1 MRRQPK
7 RLHIIFVACLS
18 LAAPASAQTADPTLA
33 RTASG
38 YPNRPILI
46 MAPANPGGGW
56 DQTARVIQHVLTG
69 RPIAPVPVE
78 VFNRGGAGGTIGLAD
93 LVSRHRRNPYVVMV
107 SGSVMVGALITHHSP
122 FALTDTVPL
131 ARLVN
136 EYEVVAVPAAS
147 PYRTLQQLLDAFR
160 RNPDAVSWGG
170 GSAGGIDHMLAGLLA
185 REVGVPPGALRYVA
199 FTGGGDAAAAVMG
212 GQVTAAISG
221 YGEWKSLADS
231 GRVRLLAMSSAAR
244 IAPDAPPGLVESG
257 VNVVLSN
264 WRGLVAAP
272 DIEPQARDWLIA
284 ALERMRGTEEWQTYL
299 KNNSWEDSFLAG
311 AAFEQFLA
319 ADLRTTSET
328 LAGLQLGEGGAG
340 YAAVGPW
347 TFPSVLFVGL
357 TLSLV
362 AAIRVESRRP
372 ATDRHRL
379 DADQSV
385 PNRRQSVAQT
395 AALLTGYLVAF
406 ERAGF
411 VIATFIYLVLQ
422 ARILGSRRL
431 RRDLIVSIVISLL
444 AFGLFD
450 RLLQVSLPDGDWF
463 P

>member
-1 MRRQPK
+1 VAV
-7 RLHIIFVACLS
+7 VACL
-18 LAAPASAQTADPTLA
+18 AFAPAANAQTADAALA
-33 RTASG
+33 RTAAG

-69 RPIAPVPVE
+69 RQIAPEPVE

-93 LVSRHRRNPYVVMV
+93 LVGRHRRNPYVVMV
-107 SGSVMVGALITHHSP
+107 SGSVMVGALVTHHSP

-160 RNPDAVSWGG
+160 RNPGAMSWGG

-221 YGEWKSLADS
+221 YGEWKALADS
-231 GRVRLLAMSSAAR
+231 GRVRLLAMSSSAR

-272 DIEPQARDWLIA
+272 GIAPEARDWLIA

-319 ADLRTTSET
+319 DDLRTTSET
-328 LAGLQLGEGGAG
+328 LAGLQLGQGGAG

-347 TFPSVLFVGL
+347 TFPSVLFAGL
-357 TLSLV
+357 TLSLI
-362 AAIRVESRRP
+362 AAIRVESRRLRAP
-372 ATDRHRL
+372 GTRGL

-385 PNRRQSVAQT
+385 SNRRQSVAQT
-395 AALLTGYLVAF
+395 AALLTGYLIAF

-422 ARILGSRRL
+422 ARILGSRHL
-431 RRDLIVSIVISLL
+431 RRDLIVALVISVL

-450 RLLQVSLPDGDWF
+450 RLLLVSLPGGSWF
-463 P
+463 ELSP

>member
-1 MRRQPK
+1 MHRQPN
-7 RLHIIFVACLS
+7 RLHIAVVACLA
-18 LAAPASAQTADPTLA
+18 LAARANAQTAETLA
-33 RTASG
+33 RTAAG

-69 RPIAPVPVE
+69 RQIAPEPVE

-107 SGSVMVGALITHHSP
+107 SGSVMVGALVTHHSP
-122 FALTDTVPL
+122 FALTDAVPL

-160 RNPDAVSWGG
+160 LNPAAVSWGG

-185 REVGVPPGALRYVA
+185 REMGVPPGAVRYVA

-221 YGEWKSLADS
+221 YGEWKALADS
-231 GRVRLLAMSSAAR
+231 GRVRLLAMSSRER

-272 DIEPQARDWLIA
+272 GIAPEARDWLIA

-299 KNNSWEDSFLAG
+299 RNNSWEDSFLAG

-319 ADLRTTSET
+319 DDLRTTSET
-328 LAGLQLGEGGAG
+328 LAGLQLGQGGAG

-357 TLSLV
+357 TLSLI
-362 AAIRVESRRP
+362 AAIHVESRRP
-372 ATDRHRL
+372 RAPSTREIGRP
-379 DADQSV
+379 V
-385 PNRRQSVAQT
+385 IQT
-395 AALLTGYLVAF
+395 AALLTGYLIAF

-411 VIATFIYLVLQ
+411 VLSTFIYLVLQ
-422 ARILGSRRL
+422 ARILGSRHL
-431 RRDLIVSIVISLL
+431 RRDLIVALVISLL

-450 RLLQVSLPDGDWF
+450 RLLQVSLPDGDWSSR
-463 P
+463 

>member
-1 MRRQPK
+1 M
-7 RLHIIFVACLS
+7 VCLA
-18 LAAPASAQTADPTLA
+18 LAARANAQTADPTLA

-69 RPIAPVPVE
+69 RQIAPEPVE

-107 SGSVMVGALITHHSP
+107 SGSVMVGALVTHHSP
-122 FALTDTVPL
+122 FALTDAVPL

-160 RNPDAVSWGG
+160 LNPAAVSWGG

-185 REVGVPPGALRYVA
+185 REVGVPPGAVRYVA

-221 YGEWKSLADS
+221 YGEWKALADS
-231 GRVRLLAMSSAAR
+231 GRVRLLAMSSRAR

-272 DIEPQARDWLIA
+272 GIAPEARDWLIA
-284 ALERMRGTEEWQTYL
+284 ALERMRDTEEWQTYL

-311 AAFEQFLA
+311 AAFEEFLA
-319 ADLRTTSET
+319 DDLRITSET
-328 LAGLQLGEGGAG
+328 LAGLQLGQGGAG

-357 TLSLV
+357 TLSLI
-362 AAIRVESRRP
+362 AAIRVE

-379 DADQSV
+379 DADESV
-385 PNRRQSVAQT
+385 PNRRQSVALT
-395 AALLTGYLVAF
+395 AALLTGYLIAF

-411 VIATFIYLVLQ
+411 VISTFIYLVLQ

-431 RRDLIVSIVISLL
+431 RRDLIVALVISLL

-450 RLLQVSLPDGDWF
+450 RLLQVSLPGGEWIEMLR
-463 P
+463 

>member
-1 MRRQPK
+1 MHRQPK
-7 RLHIIFVACLS
+7 RLHIAVVACLA
-18 LAAPASAQTADPTLA
+18 LGARADAQTAETTLA

-69 RPIAPVPVE
+69 RQIVPEPVE

-93 LVSRHRRNPYVVMV
+93 LVGRHRRNPYVVMV
-107 SGSVMVGALITHHSP
+107 SGSVMVGALVTHHSP
-122 FALTDTVPL
+122 FALTDAVPL

-136 EYEVVAVPAAS
+136 EYEVIAVPAAS

-160 RNPDAVSWGG
+160 LNPAAVSWGG
-170 GSAGGIDHMLAGLLA
+170 GSAGGIDHMLAGLIA
-185 REVGVPPGALRYVA
+185 REVGVPPGAVRYVA

-221 YGEWKSLADS
+221 YGEWKALADS
-231 GRVRLLAMSSAAR
+231 GRVRLLAMSSSAR

-272 DIEPQARDWLIA
+272 GIAPEARDWLIA

-299 KNNSWEDSFLAG
+299 KNNSWEDSFLTG
-311 AAFEQFLA
+311 EAFEQFLA
-319 ADLRTTSET
+319 DDLRTTSDT
-328 LAGLQLGEGGAG
+328 LAGLQLGQGGAG

-357 TLSLV
+357 TLSLI
-362 AAIRVESRRP
+362 AAIRVESRMPRAPSTREIGRP
-372 ATDRHRL
+372 
-379 DADQSV
+379 V
-385 PNRRQSVAQT
+385 IQT
-395 AALLTGYLVAF
+395 AALLTGYLIAF

-411 VIATFIYLVLQ
+411 VLSTFIYLVLQ
-422 ARILGSRRL
+422 ARILGSRHL
-431 RRDLIVSIVISLL
+431 RRDLIVALVISLL

-450 RLLQVSLPDGDWF
+450 RLLQVSLPGGDWLGWTS
-463 P
+463 

>member
-1 MRRQPK
+1 M
-7 RLHIIFVACLS
+7 VCLA
-18 LAAPASAQTADPTLA
+18 LAAGANAQTTEPLA

-69 RPIAPVPVE
+69 RQIAPEPVE

-107 SGSVMVGALITHHSP
+107 SGSVMVGALVTHHSP
-122 FALTDTVPL
+122 FALTDAVPL

-160 RNPDAVSWGG
+160 LNPAAVSWGG

-185 REVGVPPGALRYVA
+185 REVGVPPGAVRYVA

-221 YGEWKSLADS
+221 YGEWKALADS
-231 GRVRLLAMSSAAR
+231 GRVRLLAMSSRAR

-272 DIEPQARDWLIA
+272 GIAPEARDWLIA

-311 AAFEQFLA
+311 EAFEQFLA
-319 ADLRTTSET
+319 DDLRITSET
-328 LAGLQLGEGGAG
+328 LAGLQLGQGGAG

-357 TLSLV
+357 TLSLIV
-362 AAIRVESRRP
+362 AIRVESRLPRAPSTREIGRP
-372 ATDRHRL
+372 
-379 DADQSV
+379 V
-385 PNRRQSVAQT
+385 IQT
-395 AALLTGYLVAF
+395 AALLTGYLIAF

-411 VIATFIYLVLQ
+411 VVSTFIYLVLQ

-431 RRDLIVSIVISLL
+431 RRDLIVALAISLL

-450 RLLQVSLPDGDWF
+450 RLLQVSLPGGDWIEMLR
-463 P
+463 